1 MKKLVLIVL
10 VVSMMATMAF
20 AQADIGLKA
29 VGGKVSFV
37 MPEDPIE
44 STIGLGVAADLGTI
58 TDAIHLAAFVE
69 YWGKSYDVGSYGETS
84 FSEIT
89 IGATAKYYFEM
100 DSQFK
105 PYAGA
110 GLGFII
116 GSSSWEYTGPSSPY
130 ITETKT
136 SDSDTDIGFHFVGG
150 ADYEL
155 SDTMT
160 GFAEV
165 KYAMNGIDTFIIS
178 AGVLF
183 KLGQ

>member
-1 MKKLVLIVL
+1 MKKLGLVSLFVLL
-10 VVSMMATMAF
+10 TATISF
-20 AQADIGLKA
+20 AQADIGFKA

-44 STIGLGVAADLGTI
+44 STIGFGAVADLGTI
-58 TDAIHLAAFVE
+58 TDAIHLDAFAE
-69 YWGKSYDVGSYGETS
+69 YWGKSYDVGYSETS
-84 FSEIT
+84 FSSIT

-116 GSSSWEYTGPSSPY
+116 GSSSWKYTGPSSPY
-130 ITETKT
+130 LTETDG
-136 SDSDTDIGFHFVGG
+136 SDSDTDIGFHFCGG

>member
-1 MKKLVLIVL
+1 MKKLGLSVLIVL
-10 VVSMMATMAF
+10 MMVTFAF
-20 AQADIGLKA
+20 AQTDIGLKA
-29 VGGKVSFV
+29 VGGKVSFI

-44 STIGLGVAADLGTI
+44 STIGFGAVVDLGTI
-58 TDAIHLAAFVE
+58 TSAINLAAFVE
-69 YWGKSYDVGSYGETS
+69 YWGKSYDVGLSETT

-116 GSSSWEYTGPSSPY
+116 GSSSWEYKGPTNEWWSG
-130 ITETKT
+130 ETDG
-136 SDSDTDIGFHFVGG
+136 SDSDTDIGFHFCGG

-155 SDTMT
+155 SDSMT
-160 GFAEV
+160 GFVEV
-165 KYAMNGIDTFIIS
+165 KYAMDGIDVFSIS
-178 AGVLF
+178 GGVLF

>member
-69 YWGKSYDVGSYGETS
+69 YWGKSYDVGYSDIS

-116 GSSSWEYTGPSSPY
+116 GTSSWEYTGPNY
-130 ITETKT
+130 GYTGETDG

-155 SDTMT
+155 SDSMT

-165 KYAMNGIDTFIIS
+165 KYAMNGIDVFSIS

>member
-1 MKKLVLIVL
+1 MKKLGLVSLLVLMI
-10 VVSMMATMAF
+10 ATMSF

-29 VGGKVSFV
+29 VGGKIGFV
-37 MPEDPIE
+37 MPEDPIDN
-44 STIGLGVAADLGTI
+44 TIGLGAVAELGTI
-58 TDAIHLAAFVE
+58 TSAIHLAAFVE
-69 YWGKSYDVGSYGETS
+69 YWGKTYDVVYSEIT

-110 GLGFII
+110 GLDFII
-116 GSSSWEYTGPSSPY
+116 GRSSWEYKGPTNEWWSGESDG
-130 ITETKT
+130 
-136 SDSDTDIGFHFVGG
+136 SDSDTDIGFHFCGG
-150 ADYEL
+150 AEYEL

-160 GFAEV
+160 GFVEV
-165 KYAMNGIDTFIIS
+165 KYGINGVDVFSIS
-178 AGVLF
+178 GGVLF

>member
-1 MKKLVLIVL
+1 MKKLVLVVL

-29 VGGKVSFV
+29 VGGKIGFV
-37 MPEDPIE
+37 MPEDPIDN
-44 STIGLGVAADLGTI
+44 TIGLGIVADLGTI
-58 TDAIHLAAFVE
+58 TDAIHLAAFAE
-69 YWGKSYDVGSYGETS
+69 YWGKTYDVGYSEIT

-89 IGATAKYYFEM
+89 IGATAKYYFDM

-105 PYAGA
+105 PYAGG

-116 GSSSWEYTGPSSPY
+116 GSSSWKYKGPTNEWWSGESDG
-130 ITETKT
+130 
-136 SDSDTDIGFHFVGG
+136 SDSDTDIGFHVCGG
-150 ADYEL
+150 AEYEL

-165 KYAMNGIDTFIIS
+165 KYAMDGIDTFIIS
-178 AGVLF
+178 AGVLY

>member
-1 MKKLVLIVL
+1 MKKLGLVILIVL
-10 VVSMMATMAF
+10 TMATFAF

-44 STIGLGVAADLGTI
+44 STIGLGAVADLGTI
-58 TDAIHLAAFVE
+58 TDAIHLAAFAE
-69 YWGKSYDVGSYGETS
+69 YWGKSYDVGYYEWSYS
-84 FSEIT
+84 IIT

-105 PYAGA
+105 PYAGG
-110 GLGFII
+110 GLGLII
-116 GSSSWEYTGPSSPY
+116 SSVKSDYSGEYSQYIKNTSS
-130 ITETKT
+130 
-136 SDSDTDIGFHFVGG
+136 SDTDIDFHICGG
-150 ADYEL
+150 AEYEL
-155 SDTMT
+155 SDTMV
-160 GFAEV
+160 GFAEA
-165 KYAMNGIDTFIIS
+165 KYSLGGIDTFLIS